1 MSSGECQ
8 RIVEVCGTDFRR
20 GVARADN
27 FLLTTDMQPASGII
41 NLLLLDLESLR
52 ILYSTFRLNS
62 ELDVRVDPLMMA
74 IDE

>member
-52 ILYSTFRLNS
+52 IL
-62 ELDVRVDPLMMA
+62 
-74 IDE
+74 